1 MLLRKVI
8 AFICNCSECD
18 DPEAC
23 EVVTYLIKQVVIAID
38 LLFIKKLTAGFN
50 LMMKKVLERLKAIEN
65 KVSVCTEVILLP
77 KAGKFS
83 VWLLL

>member
-1 MLLRKVI
+1 M
-8 AFICNCSECD
+8 
-18 DPEAC
+18 
-23 EVVTYLIKQVVIAID
+23 VIAID

-83 VWLLL
+83 V